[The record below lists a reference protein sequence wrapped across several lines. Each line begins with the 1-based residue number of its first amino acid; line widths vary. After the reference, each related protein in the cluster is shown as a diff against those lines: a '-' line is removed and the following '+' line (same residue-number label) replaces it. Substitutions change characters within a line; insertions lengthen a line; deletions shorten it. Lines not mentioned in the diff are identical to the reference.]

1 MKITAPVRRHSLF
14 TVPRSL
20 LFRNAAFLI
29 LSAWSL
35 AACSNTEA
43 PRAANFVPAAP
54 AHNDF
59 GDLRVRYNALPTM
72 SLSEEMAKQYG
83 VERDTGTALVVIA
96 LRQLKNGEEVD
107 TDGEVT
113 GQVSDISGAR
123 QPIVLRTIDTGDYT
137 DHIGT
142 VRVSQRN
149 TYRFDVTIAAGGRK
163 DTLQFQRN
171 F

>member
-1 MKITAPVRRHSLF
+1 MKTTAPVCLHSLF
-14 TVPRSL
+14 PVPRSQRFRKAVFL
-20 LFRNAAFLI
+20 L

-35 AACSNTEA
+35 AACSNSEA

-54 AHNDF
+54 AHSDF

-107 TDGEVT
+107 ADGEVT

-123 QPIVLRTIDTGDYT
+123 QPIALRTIDTGDYT

-149 TYRFDVTIAAGGRK
+149 TYRFDITVAKGGRK
-163 DTLQFQRN
+163 DILQFQRS

>member
-1 MKITAPVRRHSLF
+1 MKTTAPVRRHHPFPVPYSRLF
-14 TVPRSL
+14 H
-20 LFRNAAFLI
+20 NAAFL
-29 LSAWSL
+29 LLAAWLL
-35 AACSNTEA
+35 AACSNSEA

-54 AHNDF
+54 AHTDF

-72 SLSEEMAKQYG
+72 SLSEEMARQYG

-96 LRQLKNGEEVD
+96 LRQVKNGEETD

-123 QPIVLRTIDTGDYT
+123 QPVTLRTIDTGDYT

-149 TYRFDVTIAAGGRK
+149 TYRFDITVAANGRK
-163 DTLQFQRN
+163 DTVQFERN